1 MSNKLSKKDLDLLIE
16 HILSKKYLNEAEYVS
31 GSKEL
36 SRKAAP
42 SAARAQFIEKAIMEE
57 GTPES
62 VIQVFQRMKDLI
74 EDPENVKF
82 GSGRLSSMEA
92 KFKRMVVLE
101 SFHKLCL
108 NTIERTERV
117 PLDYIQAGFGMEVL
131 FTTVMGGQRVH
142 GKVEDVTVGSD
153 HYSLKFIG
161 NNTDVTQSLD
171 FLEKTENKD
180 IVYVIF
186 RKVAE
191 GDKIGFDLYSGW
203 LLEDKL
209 EAIYAAKDNPEDA
222 GEILK
227 KANITVKGDKDIVVF
242 TTKDLDNAAAFG
254 TVSDE
259 KVLQGPLQI
268 RMPADL
274 SAFMDIAL
282 STMGDQVKT
291 LYTSLNRFKES
302 LNAYYATRGKEKE
315 ENLSEATRNLINV
328 NESYKQA
335 MPVDESLSLFESKQK
350 NSKKDLDNFIKEVIL
365 NKNK

>member
-1 MSNKLSKKDLDLLIE
+1 MSNKLTLDIIDRLILE
-16 HILSKKYLNEAEYVS
+16 TLERQNLNEAEYVS

-36 SRKAAP
+36 SRRSAP
-42 SAARAQFIEKAIMEE
+42 SSARAHFVKSALIEK
-57 GTPES
+57 GTPED
-62 VIQVFQRMKDLI
+62 VIEVFQKMKDLI

-82 GSGRLSSMEA
+82 GAGRLSTMEA

-117 PLDYIQAGFGMEVL
+117 PLDYMQAGFGMEVL
-131 FTTVMGGQRVH
+131 FTTVMGGQRVD
-142 GKVEDVTVGSD
+142 GKVEDVIVGSD

-161 NNTDVTQSLD
+161 KNTDVTQSLD
-171 FLEKTENKD
+171 FLERTEGKD
-180 IVYVIF
+180 IAYVIF

-191 GDKIGFDLYSGW
+191 GGNIGFDLYSGW
-203 LLEDKL
+203 LLQEKL
-209 EAIYAAKDNPEDA
+209 ETIYAAKDNPEDA
-222 GEILK
+222 EEIFK
-227 KANITVKGDKDIVVF
+227 KGNVRVKGGKDVIVF
-242 TTKDLDNAAAFG
+242 TTKELDNAAAFG

-291 LYTSLNRFKES
+291 LYTSLSRFKES
-302 LNAYYATRGKEKE
+302 LNAFYATRGGEKE
-315 ENLSEATRNLINV
+315 ENLNEATRNLINV
-328 NESYKQA
+328 NERYKEA

-350 NSKKDLDNFIKEVIL
+350 NSKKDLDKLIEEVIL